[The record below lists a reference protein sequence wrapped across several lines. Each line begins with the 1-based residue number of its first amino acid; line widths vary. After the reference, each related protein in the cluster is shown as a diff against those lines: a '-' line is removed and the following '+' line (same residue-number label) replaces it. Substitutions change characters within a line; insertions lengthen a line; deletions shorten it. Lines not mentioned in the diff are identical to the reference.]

1 MRSSLDLKQRPERW
15 VAIAALASAI
25 VVFAATVDSKPALAQ
40 ASHSSLTAAQEA
52 LREIRDRWWIDS
64 WFGLAAGNAWPSAP
78 HPRMHH
84 RTRIPKVPN
93 RTAWARAL

>member
-1 MRSSLDLKQRPERW
+1 MRSNPDLRTKARR
-15 VAIAALASAI
+15 VTIVALA
-25 VVFAATVDSKPALAQ
+25 AATVALAASVGSKPASAQ

-52 LREIRDRWWIDS
+52 LRDIRDRWWIDS
-64 WFGLAAGNAWPSAP
+64 WFGLAAGNAWPTTQ

-84 RTRIPKVPN
+84 RTRIPKMPN